1 MFVHNGYI
9 HIASN
14 VIIQVFRVVIISFS
28 FLLKLNDF
36 QLVIGPSLEKMH
48 GWWRVMLI
56 YLAGVTTGC
65 LTAAVA
71 IPGHYLGGASTGVFA
86 LITAHFAN
94 AFFNWHEMKFTRI
107 KIFKILGFIL
117 FSVYSL
123 KNSVV
128 GLYNT
133 YRYVRAKFKE
143 NI

>member
-1 MFVHNGYI
+1 
-9 HIASN
+9 
-14 VIIQVFRVVIISFS
+14 
-28 FLLKLNDF
+28 
-36 QLVIGPSLEKMH
+36 
-48 GWWRVMLI
+48 MLI
-56 YLAGVTTGC
+56 YLAGVMVGS
-65 LTAAVA
+65 LSAAVA
-71 IPGHYLGGASTGVFA
+71 IPRHYLCGASTGVFA

-133 YRYVRAKFKE
+133 YRCVRVKSKE

>member
-1 MFVHNGYI
+1 
-9 HIASN
+9 
-14 VIIQVFRVVIISFS
+14 
-28 FLLKLNDF
+28 
-36 QLVIGPSLEKMH
+36 
-48 GWWRVMLI
+48 MLI
-56 YLAGVTTGC
+56 YLAGVTTGS
-65 LTAAVA
+65 LTAAVV

-94 AFFNWHEMKFTRI
+94 AFFNWQEMKFTRI

-133 YRYVRAKFKE
+133 YRYVRVKKE